1 MNENDNELKKNW
13 RLIQPKK
20 NSIKENN
27 KENGLAISFYG
38 GRKRSYRHLSMYPLP
53 IAIAIEPM
61 CLRLSMHR
69 PIIPTISFH

>member
-38 GRKRSYRHLSMYPLP
+38 GRKG
-53 IAIAIEPM
+53 
-61 CLRLSMHR
+61 
-69 PIIPTISFH
+69 ISQIKTHFILFLYT